1 MSRAGRVEIFVEPR
15 ALRAIETLA
24 TVAMSGAS
32 TMFTK
37 SNSPRV
43 AHWCSTLQPNSS
55 TSALTCRRRSGFD
68 LMVWTPCCVSVER
81 RMKIGIAASPS
92 VDSAGAYPGCLVDIQ
107 QGASEIEQRAEN
119 EVRRQV
125 RGALA

>member
-1 MSRAGRVEIFVEPR
+1 MSRAGSVSIFVEPR
-15 ALRAIETLA
+15 ALSAIETFA

-32 TMFTK
+32 TMFTQ
-37 SNSPRV
+37 SNSPNV
-43 AHWCSTLQPNSS
+43 AHWWSTLQPNSS
-55 TSALTCRRRSGFD
+55 TSAFTCRRRSGFD

-107 QGASEIEQRAEN
+107 QCAAQIKQWAED
-119 EVRRQV
+119 EVRHQV
-125 RGALA
+125 HRP